1 MNNAVAIIG
10 GTGQFGLTLAEKL
23 IKKNNNI
30 IITTRSVSRARKK
43 IRKLKKIKIRK
54 LDVLNKNQI
63 TKFLFKFKP
72 KEIFYFA
79 GQSSPA
85 LSFKRPN
92 ETYLSNF
99 VGCKNFLE
107 VIYLNNLKCKF
118 INSSSC
124 EIFGNINKKINL
136 STKKKPI
143 SPYGKAKLYSF
154 NITKKFR
161 ENKSVSAYN
170 AVIFN
175 TESILRNKNFLIPKI
190 CMSAIRAKKFKKK
203 TAFGNLNISREWNW
217 CPEQCDAIIK
227 LIKKKPHDFIL
238 SNRKLYSAIKM
249 LEFAFGYFKLNYKD
263 YIYFDKKYLRNKD
276 ITFVKSDYTGIKR
289 IDLIYGKKLVYKLI
303 KYFLTR

>member
-30 IITTRSVSRARKK
+30 IITTRSVSRARRK

-136 STKKKPI
+136 GTKKKPI

>member
-136 STKKKPI
+136 GTKKKPI

>member
-136 STKKKPI
+136 GTKKKPI

-190 CMSAIRAKKFKKK
+190 CISAIRAKKFKKK

>member
-54 LDVLNKNQI
+54 LDVLSKNQI

-107 VIYLNNLKCKF
+107 VIYFNNYKCKF

-161 ENKSVSAYN
+161 ENKNVLAYN

-276 ITFVKSDYTGIKR
+276 ITFVKSGYTGIKR

-303 KYFLTR
+303 KYFLKK